1 MPRVSV
7 VIPVFNSS
15 RYIGGAL
22 RSVFAQTFDD
32 LEVIVVDDGSD
43 DSEALLGALAEF
55 GDRIHY
61 VRQEN
66 GGPAKARNAGVG
78 CAKGE
83 LIAFL
88 DADDEWAPEKLARQV
103 QYFNDHP
110 ETGLVHTAVVSGTR
124 DKAMPGPPRQAFCEL
139 FHTDFFIRTLT
150 VMMPRRVFNEVGGFD
165 ERREIHVEDWDLW
178 LRVAVR
184 HPIGYLDVPL
194 AFHRRGG
201 LMSTQIDRTY
211 QAQFLVMQKN
221 ADLCRNACALHRAD
235 PAACDKRRRHVL
247 HRSWGHDLLETGER
261 IAARRQLFTALR
273 LHPLD
278 RWAMRLYVSTFASE
292 RWRSRARALLGR
304 RKRSVADEPTAQ
316 PASRRPASISL
327 VHDTTYRRLRR
338 GVITRFH
345 DLEDHIYTS
354 THSRR
359 RLLFEAASPMSFT
372 IFKPI
377 YDRLKHDPRVE
388 IWLTAYG
395 EVWKAEQI
403 FGRYGITE
411 RVVSRGSARW
421 LKVDAYVN
429 ADFWD
434 MTWLHRRTRRI
445 HLFHGVAGKYGL
457 DAPIELAAT
466 ITGFDCLMFINDDR
480 RRRYIDA
487 GLVADDGFA
496 APLVGYPKLDCLV
509 DGSLNRHDIAR
520 SLSLDP
526 NAATVLY
533 APTWSPHSSLNDSGE
548 ELVDRLAAEG
558 LQVIV
563 KLHDR
568 SYDLRARGS
577 GGIDWIER
585 LSKYDTH
592 PRVRVARQS
601 DGSPFMMASD
611 VMVSDHSSIAFEY
624 MLLDR
629 PLIVVDRPE
638 LIEHARIN
646 PEKVGQLRQ
655 AALVVSTAG
664 EVVRA
669 VLNSLTNP
677 RQLSAERTRIA
688 SDLFYQPGTAT
699 DRALAHIYHHLN
711 LRLAATT
718 MNTFDVNTTRVAV
731 G

>member
-1 MPRVSV
+1 MPHVSV
-7 VIPVFNSS
+7 VIPAFNSA
-15 RYIGGAL
+15 RFIAGAL
-22 RSVFAQTFDD
+22 RSVFAQSFTDF
-32 LEVIVVDDGSD
+32 EVIVVDDGSND
-43 DSEALLGALAEF
+43 REALVQALSGF
-55 GDRIHY
+55 GDRIRY
-61 VRQEN
+61 FRQEN
-66 GGPAKARNAGVG
+66 GGPAKARNTGV
-78 CAKGE
+78 AHATGE

-88 DADDEWAPEKLARQV
+88 DADDEWMPEKLARQV
-103 QYFNDHP
+103 QYFRTYP
-110 ETGLVHTAVVSGTR
+110 ETGLLHTSVVDGTP
-124 DKAMPGPPRQAFCEL
+124 DKAVPGPPRQAFCEL

-150 VMMPRRVFNEVGGFD
+150 VMMPRRVFNEAGRFD

-178 LRVAVR
+178 LRIAVG
-184 HPIGYLDVPL
+184 HPIGYLKEPL
-194 AFHRRGG
+194 AYHRRGG

-211 QAQFLVMQKN
+211 QAQLLVMQKS
-221 ADLCRNACALHRAD
+221 ADLCRDACARYRAK
-235 PAACDKRRRHVL
+235 PEACDARRRQVL

-261 IAARRQLFTALR
+261 IAARRQLATALR
-273 LHPLD
+273 LHPFD
-278 RWAMRLYVSTFASE
+278 RWAMRLYLSTFASE
-292 RWRSRARALLGR
+292 RWRSRARALLAR
-304 RKRSVADEPTAQ
+304 RRRSVVNRPVAQ
-316 PASRRPASISL
+316 PSSRKPTSISL

-338 GVITRFH
+338 GVITKFH
-345 DLEDHIYTS
+345 DLDDDIYTL

-377 YDRLKHDPRVE
+377 YDRLKNDPRVE

-403 FGRYGITE
+403 FQRYGITE
-411 RVVSRGSARW
+411 RVVSRGSAKW

-457 DAPIELAAT
+457 DAPVDLAST
-466 ITGFDCLMFINDDR
+466 ITGFDCLLFINDDR
-480 RRRYIDA
+480 RQRYIDA

-509 DGSLNRHDIAR
+509 DGSLNRNDSAL

-526 NAATVLY
+526 NTATVLY
-533 APTWSPHSSLNDSGE
+533 APTWSPHSSLSDTGE

-568 SYDLRARGS
+568 SYDLRTRGS
-577 GGIDWIER
+577 GGIDWTQR

-592 PRVRVARQS
+592 PRVHVARQS
-601 DGSPFMMASD
+601 EGCPFMVASD

-629 PLIVVDRPE
+629 PLVVVDRPE

-655 AALVVSTAG
+655 AALVVHTAS

-669 VLNSLTNP
+669 VLHSLAHP

-699 DRALAHIYHHLN
+699 DRALAHIYRHLN
-711 LRLAATT
+711 LPIAATT